1 MEYMFTE
8 EQYQNAVMRLADDLC
23 GTSSHMAADAIIE
36 YCGRPDIGQDQI
48 NRIIEAITPKREPI
62 VYPKIPR
69 DWDV

>member
-8 EQYQNAVMRLADDLC
+8 EQYQNQVMLLADRLC
-23 GTSSHMAADAIIE
+23 GTSCQMSADAIIE
-36 YCGRPDIGQDQI
+36 YCSRPDISQAQI